1 MTGQETPAAAPTVLD
16 ALRGSPIGPVLDMP
30 LPASPVVTLPPPD
43 PGLNSIV
50 ELLQSIPV
58 PQLPGID
65 QFLAPLTDLG
75 GLFGTGILD
84 ALDPAAILHQSSRFL
99 DTAVSIGRGA
109 VDALP
114 DSWEGAPAEAAVDH
128 GRQAQASAVE
138 LSERGDRIGELTRAA
153 TATVERGNIE
163 LSGIAQSFVAV
174 ATAAAPVAL
183 TPPGQAL
190 LVSSAVEHLQAAL
203 AVVARSRG
211 ELSVHTV
218 AMNTL
223 TAPIPVPPPIAPGAL
238 PDAGKVAAVASDAVK
253 SLASDTASALGPMF
267 GGTGDEF
274 APTRASSAV
283 PTVPSAGGVGP
294 MSSPAGVGVAGVGG
308 SGIGPGS
315 GAIPAA
321 AVGGIL
327 PGPAAPGATGAA
339 TPVAAAA
346 GRGMYGGIPAAGAA
360 RGDDKPDHRSTPGFL
375 VSAANSTEVVGELPQ
390 VVPSVIGGAD
400 DGW

>member
-1 MTGQETPAAAPTVLD
+1 MTGQATPTATPTVLD

-30 LPASPVVTLPPPD
+30 LPAAPVVALPPPD

-65 QFLAPLTDLG
+65 QLLTPLSDLG

-84 ALDPAAILHQSSRFL
+84 ALDPAAILQQSSRFL
-99 DTAVSIGRGA
+99 DTAASIGRGA

-174 ATAAAPVAL
+174 AAAAAPVAL

-190 LVSSAVEHLQAAL
+190 LVSAAVEHLQAAL

-223 TAPIPVPPPIAPGAL
+223 TAPIPVPAPIAPGGL
-238 PDAGKVAAVASDAVK
+238 PDAGKVASVASDAVK
-253 SLASDTASALGPMF
+253 SIASDSAAALGPMF
-267 GGTGDEF
+267 GGSGDGF
-274 APTRASSAV
+274 APTRGASAV
-283 PTVPSAGGVGP
+283 PTVASAGGGGP
-294 MSSPAGVGVAGVGG
+294 MSSPAGFGGSGVAG
-308 SGIGPGS
+308 SGIGSGP

-321 AVGGIL
+321 
-327 PGPAAPGATGAA
+327 PAAGVLPVASPAAAGAA
-339 TPVAAAA
+339 PIAAAS
-346 GRGMYGGIPAAGAA
+346 GRGMYGGMPAAGAA
-360 RGDDKPDHRSTPGFL
+360 RGDDKSDHRGTPGFL

-390 VVPSVIGGAD
+390 VTPSVIGGSD
-400 DGW
+400 DW